1 MELGNDLRYAWRQL
15 RRSPGFAAAAVLTL
29 ALGIGAT
36 TTMFSVVDQVLLRP
50 LPFAHPS
57 QLVAIS
63 ESSYDKDAASAGSAI
78 PLLDAEDWQT
88 RSHTL
93 QSIAYYTFNMPIVGG
108 IAQPRSE
115 AQLLTSINF
124 LSTLGVQAALGRSFT
139 ANESNGG
146 ATQVVV
152 LGAEAWH
159 ALFASDPKI
168 IGRVIALNGTP
179 HTVIG
184 VMPESF
190 RFQGGSDFM
199 FSPLDISNKDLQ
211 DRSGGVLTVLGRLR
225 SGNTA
230 KDATRE
236 LAAIKQQNLRS
247 YPGKERD
254 DRIIVENYARSLT
267 RNVRPGLLA
276 LNGLVLAVW
285 LLATINVAGLLL
297 TRTQGRRR
305 EIAVRAALGAG
316 SARLLRQFLIES
328 LLLSLA
334 GGAVGLTIT
343 SAALRICRNYLS
355 KTFQN
360 GDTIHIDAS
369 VCLYVLLASC
379 ISALIF
385 GILPALQAA
394 RLPIQT
400 GLREGSAASGT
411 SRRQSLMRDA
421 IVTVEVALS
430 LLLLVAAGIMARTLY
445 EMQRKPLG
453 FNPEKVVTAELM
465 LPQKNYWFVSAGPSG
480 GKNIVT
486 TLIDP
491 MLTRI
496 RQLPGVTA
504 AGVTTVRPLRT
515 NWTFLDEIH
524 FAGRPKP
531 DARHVQNANVRA
543 STPDYFRAMGVTL
556 QQGRLFNSDDSVG
569 APLAAVVNEAF
580 TREIDG
586 AGSPIGMQLEAADK
600 GPHKYATIVGVVA
613 DARQGM
619 NESVKPE
626 LLLNLDQMTPATDDL
641 YPILVSFHL
650 DLVVRGQ
657 TQPEALIPAIS
668 RIVHDMNPDVGVNHA
683 ELMQTSVDDTMG
695 SQTLAAR
702 LLTLFALAALVIAA
716 AGLYGLL
723 AYQVTQQMRDFG
735 LRLAL
740 GAQRKDVLWLVLRRA
755 VTLLI
760 IGASLGIA
768 ASLILSRV
776 TASMLTGVDV
786 HNILL
791 VIEAVTVI
799 LAVTCITASY
809 LPAHRAAQTDPMQ
822 ALRHE

>member
-1 MELGNDLRYAWRQL
+1 MELANDLRYAWRQL
-15 RRSPGFAAAAVLTL
+15 RRSPGFAAAAVITL

-57 QLVAIS
+57 RLVAIS
-63 ESSYDKDAASAGSAI
+63 EADYNKDEASGSGGI
-78 PLLDAEDWQT
+78 SLPDAQDWQT

-93 QSIAYYTFNMPIVGG
+93 QSVAYYTFNMPIVGG

-115 AQLLTSINF
+115 AQLLTSSNF
-124 LSTLGVQAALGRSFT
+124 LSTLGVQPALGRGFT
-139 ANESNGG
+139 ANENNGG

-184 VMPESF
+184 VMPASF
-190 RFQGGSDFM
+190 RFQGGSDFI
-199 FSPLDISNKDLQ
+199 FSPLDISHKDLQ
-211 DRSGGVLTVLGRLR
+211 DRSSGVLTVLGRLR

-230 KDATRE
+230 EDATRE
-236 LAAIKQQNLRS
+236 LEAIKQQNLRA

-254 DRIIVENYARSLT
+254 DRIIVENYAHSLT

-316 SARLLRQFLIES
+316 SARLLRQFLVES

-334 GGAVGLTIT
+334 GGAIGLAIT
-343 SAALRICRNYLS
+343 SAALHISRNYLS

-369 VCLYVLLASC
+369 VFLYVLLASC

-400 GLREGSAASGT
+400 GLREGAAASGT
-411 SRRQSLMRDA
+411 SRRQRLMRDA

-430 LLLLVAAGIMARTLY
+430 LLLLVAAGVMARTLY

-531 DARHVQNANVRA
+531 DARHTQNANVRA
-543 STPDYFRAMGVTL
+543 ATPDYFRAMGVTL

-586 AGSPIGMQLEAADK
+586 ARSPIGMQLEVADK

-657 TQPEALIPAIS
+657 TRPEALIPAIN
-668 RIVHDMNPDVGVNHA
+668 RIVHGMNPDVGVNHA

-755 VTLLI
+755 ITLLI
-760 IGASLGIA
+760 VGASLGIA

>member
-63 ESSYDKDAASAGSAI
+63 ESSYDKGAASAGSAI
-78 PLLDAEDWQT
+78 PLPDAEDWQT

-115 AQLLTSINF
+115 AQLLTSVNF
-124 LSTLGVQAALGRSFT
+124 LSMLGVQPALGRGFT
-139 ANESNGG
+139 ADENNGG
-146 ATQVVV
+146 KTHVVV

-159 ALFASDPKI
+159 TLFGGDPKI
-168 IGRVIALNGTP
+168 VGRVVPLNGTP

-190 RFQGGSDFM
+190 RFQGGSDFL
-199 FSPLDISNKDLQ
+199 FSPLDISHKDLQ
-211 DRSGGVLTVLGRLR
+211 DRSSGVLTVLGRLR

-230 KDATRE
+230 EDATRE
-236 LAAIKQQNLRS
+236 LAGIKRQNLRS

-254 DRIIVENYARSLT
+254 DRIIVENYAHSLT
-267 RNVRPGLLA
+267 RSVRPGLLA

-316 SARLLRQFLIES
+316 SARLLRQFLVES

-334 GGAVGLTIT
+334 GGAIGLAIT
-343 SAALRICRNYLS
+343 STALHISRNYLS

-360 GDTIHIDAS
+360 GDTVHVDAS

-400 GLREGSAASGT
+400 GLREGSAASGI
-411 SRRQSLMRDA
+411 SRQQSLMRDA

-430 LLLLVAAGIMARTLY
+430 LLLLVAAGIMARTLF

-465 LPQKNYWFVSAGPSG
+465 LPQKNYWFVSAGPSNA
-480 GKNIVT
+480 KNIVT
-486 TLIDP
+486 TLIGP

-496 RQLPGVTA
+496 RQLPGVAA

-531 DARHVQNANVRA
+531 DARHTQNAYVRA
-543 STPDYFRAMGVTL
+543 ATPDYFRAMGVTL
-556 QQGRLFNSDDSVG
+556 QQGRLFNSNDSGG

-586 AGSPIGMQLEAADK
+586 ARSPIGMQLEAADK

-626 LLLNLDQMTPATDDL
+626 LLLNLDQMSPAADDL

-760 IGASLGIA
+760 VGASLGIA
-768 ASLILSRV
+768 SSLILSRV

-809 LPAHRAAQTDPMQ
+809 LPARRAARTDPMQ

>member
-15 RRSPGFAAAAVLTL
+15 RRSPGFAVTAVLTL

-50 LPFAHPS
+50 LPVARPS
-57 QLVAIS
+57 QLVSIA
-63 ESSYDKDAASAGSAI
+63 EAFYEKDAASSSGGISL
-78 PLLDAEDWQT
+78 PDAQDWQT

-93 QSIAYYTFNMPIVGG
+93 QSVGYYTFNMPIVGD
-108 IAQPRSE
+108 IARPHSE
-115 AQLLTSINF
+115 AQLLTSTNF
-124 LSTLGVQAALGRSFT
+124 LNMLGVQPAMGRGFA
-139 ANESNGG
+139 ANEDKG
-146 ATQVVV
+146 AASHVVI

-159 ALFASDPKI
+159 TLFNSDPKV
-168 IGRVIALNGTP
+168 IGRVVTLNGAP
-179 HTVIG
+179 NMVIG
-184 VMPESF
+184 VMPERF
-190 RFQGGSDFM
+190 RFQGGSDFL
-199 FSPLDISNKDLQ
+199 FSPLDITHKDLQ
-211 DRSGGVLTVLGRLR
+211 DRSSGLLTVIGRLR
-225 SGNTA
+225 DGHTIE
-230 KDATRE
+230 DAARE
-236 LAAIKQQNLRS
+236 LAGIKQQNLRV

-254 DRIIVENYARSLT
+254 TRVIVENYAHFLT
-267 RNVRPGLLA
+267 RRVRPGLLA

-316 SARLLRQFLIES
+316 SARLLRQFLVES
-328 LLLSLA
+328 FLLSLA
-334 GGAVGLTIT
+334 GGVLGLAVT
-343 SAALRICRNYLS
+343 SVALRVSKTYLAN
-355 KTFQN
+355 TFQN

-394 RLPIQT
+394 HLPITT
-400 GLREGSAASGT
+400 GLREGAAGSGT
-411 SRRQSLMRDA
+411 SRTQSLMRDT

-430 LLLLVAAGIMARTLY
+430 LLLLVAAGVMARTLY
-445 EMQRKPLG
+445 DMQRTPLG

-465 LPQKNYWFVSAGPSG
+465 LPQKNYWFVSAGPS
-480 GKNIVT
+480 KDPSIVT

-491 MLTRI
+491 MLARI

-515 NWTFLDEIH
+515 NWTFLAGVE

-531 DARHVQNANVRA
+531 DPRRARDANARA
-543 STPDYFRAMGVTL
+543 ATQDYFPAMGVTL
-556 QQGRLFNSDDSVG
+556 KQGRLFNKEDSVG

-580 TREIDG
+580 TRQIDG
-586 AGSPIGMQLEAADK
+586 ARSPLGMQVKTADA

-613 DARQGM
+613 DARQEM
-619 NESVKPE
+619 NEAVKPE
-626 LLLNLDQMTPATDDL
+626 LLLNLDQMSPGTDDL

-650 DLVVRGQ
+650 DLVVRAQ
-657 TQPEALIPAIS
+657 TPPQALIPAIT
-668 RIVHDMNPDVGVNHA
+668 RIVHDLNPGVGVNHA
-683 ELMQTSVDDTMG
+683 ELMQTSVDDTMV
-695 SQTLAAR
+695 SQTVAAR
-702 LLTLFALAALVIAA
+702 LLTLFALATLVIAA

-735 LRLAL
+735 VRLAL
-740 GAQRKDVLWLVLRRA
+740 GARRQDVLGLVLRRA
-755 VTLLI
+755 ILLLST
-760 IGASLGIA
+760 GAALGIA
-768 ASLILSRV
+768 ASLAFSRI
-776 TASMLTGVDV
+776 ARSMLSGVDV

-791 VIEAVTVI
+791 VIEAVTAI
-799 LAVTCITASY
+799 LAITCITASH
-809 LPAHRAAQTDPMQ
+809 LPARRAAQIDPMQ